1 MVHDSI
7 HPALARREAKG
18 CKRRRGGGPTRQ
30 RQRQKQ
36 KRFGPARSPVGPQRH
51 ACVDHAVL
59 GGPAARSALW
69 PPFSAHVQSIPL
81 AWCTHPPTA
90 APPQPRAR
98 LCQRPHPH
106 PHLLHPAPTDK
117 PTTSESGHLPTTLPF
132 QTTSHHHHCDP
143 SPDPAGIFGSP
154 SPLLTSIFLRL
165 TETCTVHAATAPPQR
180 NETKASERRHR
191 PATTEEEVR
200 LESA

>member
-1 MVHDSI
+1 MIPSI
-7 HPALARREAKG
+7 PPSPEEKQRGANAEEAADLPGRGRGRSRSVSDLPGPQWVPSGTPALI
-18 CKRRRGGGPTRQ
+18 TL
-30 RQRQKQ
+30 
-36 KRFGPARSPVGPQRH
+36 
-51 ACVDHAVL
+51 L

-165 TETCTVHAATAPPQR
+165 TETCNVHAATAPPQR